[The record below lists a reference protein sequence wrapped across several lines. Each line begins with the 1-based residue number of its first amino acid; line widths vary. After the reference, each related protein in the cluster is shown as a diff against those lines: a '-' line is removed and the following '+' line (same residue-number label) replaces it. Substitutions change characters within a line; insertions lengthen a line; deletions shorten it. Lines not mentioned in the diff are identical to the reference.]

1 MVSKSDIS
9 KLKKGDAISLLS
21 KLNLPTSGNRP
32 ELLDRIRTYYHASPD
47 GPKASKAQQVKKTKP
62 VTTNTTPIN
71 SAPSKSSIQLMK
83 KGNLIELC
91 NKLSLSTNGN
101 KPDLVSRLEEHYR
114 PTNNKSI
121 NLNNGVPTK
130 TAVRQMSKDELKTNL
145 SQNNLSISGSR
156 LELFNRLENFYRP
169 VARVLDDIDVETS
182 NDDIDVETSSEDDG
196 PAEAA
201 AEKDTI
207 LQIIEYNDYRIGIC
221 QETGYIHEKDESDGE
236 WYRTKLVWDYEKACP
251 RGF

>member
-9 KLKKGDAISLLS
+9 KLKKSDAISLLS

-47 GPKASKAQQVKKTKP
+47 GPKASKAQKVKKTKP

-169 VARVLDDIDVETS
+169 RPAEASLDDIIDDESDSEHEETK
-182 NDDIDVETSSEDDG
+182 NENENED
-196 PAEAA
+196 EN
-201 AEKDTI
+201 EKETI
-207 LQIIEYNDYRIGIC
+207 LQIIEYNDYKIGVC
-221 QETGYIHEKDESDGE
+221 QDSGSIHELDESDGE
-236 WYRTKLVWDYEKACP
+236 WYRTKLVWDYEKGCP

>member
-1 MVSKSDIS
+1 MISKSDIS
-9 KLKKGDAISLLS
+9 ILKKGDAISLLS

-32 ELLDRIRTYYHASPD
+32 ELLDRIRTYYH
-47 GPKASKAQQVKKTKP
+47 GASKKTTTASIGQQSEP
-62 VTTNTTPIN
+62 VTTNTTPLN
-71 SAPSKSSIQLMK
+71 STPSKSGIQLMK
-83 KGNLIELC
+83 KAKLIELC

-114 PTNNKSI
+114 PTNEKSI

-169 VARVLDDIDVETS
+169 RPAEASLDDIIDDESDSEHEETK
-182 NDDIDVETSSEDDG
+182 NENENEDENEKET
-196 PAEAA
+196 
-201 AEKDTI
+201 T
-207 LQIIEYNDYRIGIC
+207 LQIIEYNDYKIGVC
-221 QETGYIHEKDESDGE
+221 QDSSSIHELDESDGE
-236 WYRTKLVWDYEKACP
+236 WYRTKLVWDYEKGCP

>member
-145 SQNNLSISGSR
+145 SKNNLSISGSR

-201 AEKDTI
+201 AEKETI
-207 LQIIEYNDYRIGIC
+207 LQIIEYNDYKIGVC
-221 QETGYIHEKDESDGE
+221 QDSGSIHELDESDGE

-251 RGF
+251 CGF

>member
-1 MVSKSDIS
+1 M
-9 KLKKGDAISLLS
+9 
-21 KLNLPTSGNRP
+21 
-32 ELLDRIRTYYHASPD
+32 
-47 GPKASKAQQVKKTKP
+47 
-62 VTTNTTPIN
+62 
-71 SAPSKSSIQLMK
+71 
-83 KGNLIELC
+83 
-91 NKLSLSTNGN
+91 
-101 KPDLVSRLEEHYR
+101 
-114 PTNNKSI
+114 
-121 NLNNGVPTK
+121 NNGVPTK

-221 QETGYIHEKDESDGE
+221 QDTGYIHEKDESDGE